1 MEHRYS
7 PRRPCGENALV
18 YSPRY
23 GLASARVR
31 DLSATGMFLETA
43 ARLPRHAVVHVAF
56 GLGAEATRHDFFLAA
71 SVVRQAPEGIGVAF
85 VDAGDLS
92 LAILQDLLAPA
103 APPALDADLPAVASG
118 RAA

>member
-7 PRRPCGENALV
+7 LRRRCGENAFV

-23 GLASARVR
+23 GLAAARVR

-43 ARLPRHAVVHVAF
+43 ARFPRHALAHVAF
-56 GLGAEATRHDFFLAA
+56 GLGAGANRYEFYLAA
-71 SVVRQAPEGIGVAF
+71 SVVRHAPGGIGMAF

-92 LAILQDLLAPA
+92 LAILQDRLTHAVLPVDA
-103 APPALDADLPAVASG
+103 AAAPAVAGG